1 MEQEMKLVVNKCY
14 GGFSLS
20 REQALAYGFSEE
32 DLVESF
38 DGKLMYHDLSD
49 IDRTDA
55 RLIEV
60 VEMGLPSAWA
70 SNLQVVEIPDGV
82 NYKIHEYDGNEYVI
96 WSESE
101 IHYA

>member
-1 MEQEMKLVVNKCY
+1 MDLNVKLVVNKCY
-14 GGFSLS
+14 GSFSLS
-20 REQALAYGFSEE
+20 REQALAYGFSEA
-32 DLVESF
+32 DLVESI
-38 DGKLMYHDLSD
+38 DGKLKYHDLAD

-70 SNLQVVEIPDGV
+70 SNLQIVEIPDGAH
-82 NYKIHEYDGNEYVI
+82 YKIHEYDGNEYVV